1 MNASH
6 IPLSHRSG
14 KDVLSCFCV
23 YTYINTFL
31 NTRDKTKKSDVLV
44 NKKSS
49 PPKENWFISQAKEY
63 SKSIWCEEPHQ
74 MSGICGGIKSTR
86 GRTDPLGTVYFYEDF
101 PRLSLEETNK
111 KMCNWHLWCWVWSQ
125 LLTQFSLHT
134 FLYQTVVQVKLKVKM
149 LNTLEMQNLN
159 PSLNLYPA
167 QKSCY
172 LFLPVSSLQQSTVCF
187 VICQIKL
194 FSLSFI
200 ASNISRN
207 CHKKADV
214 LG

>member
-86 GRTDPLGTVYFYEDF
+86 GRTDPLGTVYSYEDF
-101 PRLSLEETNK
+101 PRLSHEETNK
-111 KMCNWHLWCWVWSQ
+111 KCVIGTCDVEFGPSFWLSFRSTHSSIRPLSKSNWKWKCWTLWKC
-125 LLTQFSLHT
+125 H
-134 FLYQTVVQVKLKVKM
+134 
-149 LNTLEMQNLN
+149 LN

-167 QKSCY
+167 RKSCY
-172 LFLPVSSLQQSTVCF
+172 FFCLFLPFNNQQS
-187 VICQIKL
+187 
-194 FSLSFI
+194 
-200 ASNISRN
+200 
-207 CHKKADV
+207 V
-214 LG
+214 L

>member
-1 MNASH
+1 M
-6 IPLSHRSG
+6 
-14 KDVLSCFCV
+14 
-23 YTYINTFL
+23 
-31 NTRDKTKKSDVLV
+31 LV

-86 GRTDPLGTVYFYEDF
+86 GRTDPLGPVYFYEDF
-101 PRLSLEETNK
+101 PRLSHEETNK
-111 KMCNWHLWCWVWSQ
+111 KCVIGTCDVEFGPSFWLNFRSTHSSIRPLSKSNWKWKCWTLWKC
-125 LLTQFSLHT
+125 H
-134 FLYQTVVQVKLKVKM
+134 
-149 LNTLEMQNLN
+149 LN

-167 QKSCY
+167 RKSCY
-172 LFLPVSSLQQSTVCF
+172 FFLPVSSLQQSTVCF

-207 CHKKADV
+207 CQKKADV